1 MKVPNKLGGISQHFA
16 PSALLLQNL
25 RDRVRLPLKC
35 ALRLLAFPHVV
46 FRCSAAYSSGVPL
59 VPLTQKWRYM
69 SEKGQ
74 PRKSMFSVP
83 NMEELRRLYE
93 SDTPVLAY
101 TFQRRT
107 VEGWTPEHTHHRGQL
122 VALTQGLLIVETGNE
137 RWMFPS
143 QRCAWTPPN
152 CKHAARSVGG
162 AAGSMVDLSP
172 ELCRGLPET
181 PCMFNSSELLFAI
194 VHRMVG
200 WNLRQP
206 LNTAQKHLIA
216 ALRDEIRQPDRQSLR
231 LTIPREERL
240 ARVAEALLDD
250 VGDDRTLD
258 AWAHFAGMARR
269 TFMRAF
275 SAQVGMSF
283 GRWRQQARLFAA
295 LEMLAQE
302 KSVTEVAIA
311 VGYDSVSAFIE
322 MFRKMLG
329 TTPQTYFRGRRSRPH
344 GRVIGA
350 TARLP

>member
-1 MKVPNKLGGISQHFA
+1 
-16 PSALLLQNL
+16 
-25 RDRVRLPLKC
+25 
-35 ALRLLAFPHVV
+35 
-46 FRCSAAYSSGVPL
+46 
-59 VPLTQKWRYM
+59 M

-74 PRKSMFSVP
+74 AQKSMFSVQ
-83 NMEELRRLYE
+83 NMEELRGLYD

-101 TFQRRT
+101 DFKRRM
-107 VEGWTPEHTHHRGQL
+107 VEGWTPEHSHHRGQL

-172 ELCRGLPET
+172 EMCRGLPKT

-194 VHRMVG
+194 VRRRVG
-200 WNLRQP
+200 GALRQP
-206 LNTAQKHLIA
+206 LKTAKKHLITP
-216 ALRDEIRQPDRQSLR
+216 LRDEIRQPDQQPLR
-231 LTIPREERL
+231 LTIQREESL
-240 ARVAEALLDD
+240 ARVEDALRDD
-250 VGDDRTLD
+250 VGDAPPL
-258 AWAHFAGMARR
+258 AAGAHVAGMARR

-275 SAQVGMSF
+275 SAQAGMSF

-295 LEMLAQE
+295 LEMLAQS

-322 MFRKMLG
+322 MFRTMLG
-329 TTPQTYFRGRRSRPH
+329 TTPQRYFRGRRS
-344 GRVIGA
+344 
-350 TARLP
+350 